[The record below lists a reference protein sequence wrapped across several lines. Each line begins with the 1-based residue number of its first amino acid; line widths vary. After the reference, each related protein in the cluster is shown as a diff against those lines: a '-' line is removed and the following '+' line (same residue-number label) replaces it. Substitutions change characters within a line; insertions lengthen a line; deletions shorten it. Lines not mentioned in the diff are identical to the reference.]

1 MGSMEVLRL
10 RERAAFMRRLAVI
23 RTRGDAEVNRDLLRL
38 ATSLE
43 EEARALEVAER
54 NRPLGVLRG
63 NAP

>member
-1 MGSMEVLRL
+1 MGSMEALRL

>member
-1 MGSMEVLRL
+1 MGSMEALRL

-54 NRPLGVLRG
+54 NRPLSVLRG

>member
-1 MGSMEVLRL
+1 MGSQEVSKL

-43 EEARALEVAER
+43 EEARALEVAGR